1 MVGGIYTYCIC
12 IFQGWVKLLL
22 QRLLWGHTGL
32 HDRRIPMNFPVKP
45 LVSANISVHRMLLW
59 QLCTFHGLPWPVHIA
74 SIMVFHS
81 FILGIYMKC
90 LAISLAT
97 WREEPGTQVALHP
110 WRLIFDR
117 NFRPTNHRKVKYASG
132 RKSSVVWGTFSIH
145 IYFTRFLRGPL
156 LQKHASRARLSWQLF
171 TFRNPQRGCSW
182 LTQVVKYWAPNTST
196 KLLSLVSH
204 TSPSRPK

>member
-1 MVGGIYTYCIC
+1 MVYIHIAFVYFRDEWNCYFNVCFEGTLAYMTAEYLW
-12 IFQGWVKLLL
+12 IFLSNPWFQ
-22 QRLLWGHTGL
+22 Q
-32 HDRRIPMNFPVKP
+32 
-45 LVSANISVHRMLLW
+45 
-59 QLCTFHGLPWPVHIA
+59 TFQFIECCYDSFVRFMACHGLSILRPSWCFIA
-74 SIMVFHS
+74 LF
-81 FILGIYMKC
+81 LGIYMKC

-97 WREEPGTQVALHP
+97 WREEPGTQVALRP
-110 WRLIFDR
+110 WRLIFER

-171 TFRNPQRGCSW
+171 TFRNPQRGCIW